1 MRSIY
6 VIFLKEDVKNELN
19 FIVSNHTLDL
29 YDLPK
34 DFKFICSKW
43 TFRKKLSPEA
53 TIDKYK
59 AIILMRIFNQKKGVD
74 YFDIYSL
81 LTKIMTVSK

>member
-1 MRSIY
+1 M
-6 VIFLKEDVKNELN
+6 
-19 FIVSNHTLDL
+19 
-29 YDLPK
+29 
-34 DFKFICSKW
+34 
-43 TFRKKLSPEA
+43 SPEA

-81 LTKIMTVSK
+81 VTKIMTVRSFITCQHSLLKTLEETSTPSSNPLGGKHNSPTES